1 MKPGRLQNEPLCSAC
16 VPRTPLVLR
25 ICHQVKIQIHIQN
38 QSIFLDLNM
47 TFHDAFALPKS
58 CPRKATV
65 FEHVCKNQRSPVTA
79 NTCLKLVWRPNAT
92 NTMVPAR
99 PPAVGRVANRFSSAW
114 ALPRA
119 PIRLAKRYICSSSA
133 FIALMAMNL
142 RQLAIRQTLH
152 RCSRRASCFPVL
164 RRLSI
169 RLRRGPPNAMYV
181 PFSAFH

>member
-1 MKPGRLQNEPLCSAC
+1 M
-16 VPRTPLVLR
+16 
-25 ICHQVKIQIHIQN
+25 
-38 QSIFLDLNM
+38 M
-47 TFHDAFALPKS
+47 FHDVCRASEFVSKKS
-58 CPRKATV
+58 QGSRT
-65 FEHVCKNQRSPVTA
+65 HMKNQRSPVTA
-79 NTCLKLVWRPNAT
+79 NTSLKLVWLPNAT

-119 PIRLAKRYICSSSA
+119 PIRVAKRYICRSSA

-152 RCSRRASCFPVL
+152 RCSRRASCFPAL

-181 PFSAFH
+181 TFVAIH

>member
-1 MKPGRLQNEPLCSAC
+1 M
-16 VPRTPLVLR
+16 
-25 ICHQVKIQIHIQN
+25 
-38 QSIFLDLNM
+38 F
-47 TFHDAFALPKS
+47 FAPPNS
-58 CPRKATV
+58 CPKKKATALEQV
-65 FEHVCKNQRSPVTA
+65 RTNQRSLVTA
-79 NTCLKLVWRPNAT
+79 NTSLKLVWLPNAT

-119 PIRLAKRYICSSSA
+119 PVRVAKRYICRSSA

-152 RCSRRASCFPVL
+152 RCSRRASCFPAL

-181 PFSAFH
+181 TFFAFH